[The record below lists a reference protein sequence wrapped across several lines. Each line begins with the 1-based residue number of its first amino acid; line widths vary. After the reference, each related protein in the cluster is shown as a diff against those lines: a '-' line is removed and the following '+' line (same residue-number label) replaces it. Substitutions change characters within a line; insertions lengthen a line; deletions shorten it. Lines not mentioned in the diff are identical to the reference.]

1 MRRERLL
8 LLVVG
13 TALIFTGF
21 VRREQ
26 FGNDTEVAILITTGI
41 LVHIVRWLTYLK
53 YFNNDKADTPRI

>member
-1 MRRERLL
+1 MKKERLL

-13 TALIFTGF
+13 TALIFSGF

-26 FGNDTEVAILITTGI
+26 FGNDVEVAILITVGI

-53 YFNNDKADTPRI
+53 PFNNGKADSPRI